1 MAATDAVEY
10 MATYVLVHG
19 AWHSGKELDAVAALL
34 RSAGHAAFTP
44 TIRGN
49 GLEDPKTVGLD
60 EAIRS
65 IEAYLVDNCGGD
77 VILVGHSF
85 GGMIIT
91 AIADRLRDR
100 VRRLIYWNAFVP
112 NDGECVY
119 DMLPSGYI
127 ALFQEIVARRGDG
140 AVMLPFSIWREAFI
154 NDADLDTAKR
164 AYECLNPHPMRTLSD
179 RISLTTN
186 PNEMHVPKSYINC
199 TEDTSLP
206 PDYAWHPHLSRRL
219 GLFRLIQVPGSH
231 ELCFSDPSR
240 LARAILDAGR
250 D

>member
-1 MAATDAVEY
+1 MS
-10 MATYVLVHG
+10 TYVLVHG
-19 AWHSGKELDAVAALL
+19 AWHSGKELDTVATLL

-49 GLEDPKTVGLD
+49 DPADPKTVGLD

-65 IEAYLVDNCGGD
+65 IEAYLVDNCGSD

-100 VRRLIYWNAFVP
+100 VHRLVYWNAFVP
-112 NDGECVY
+112 NDGESVY
-119 DMLPSGYI
+119 DMLPSDYI
-127 ALFQEIVARRGDG
+127 ALFQEIAAQRGDG
-140 AVMLPFSIWREAFI
+140 AVMLPFSLWREAFI

-164 AYECLNPHPMRTLSD
+164 AYECLNAHPIRTLSD
-179 RISLTTN
+179 RISLCAN
-186 PNEMHVPKSYINC
+186 VNEVLIPKSYINC

-206 PDYAWHPHLSRRL
+206 PEHAWHPHLSRKL

-231 ELCFSDPSR
+231 ELCFSDPPR